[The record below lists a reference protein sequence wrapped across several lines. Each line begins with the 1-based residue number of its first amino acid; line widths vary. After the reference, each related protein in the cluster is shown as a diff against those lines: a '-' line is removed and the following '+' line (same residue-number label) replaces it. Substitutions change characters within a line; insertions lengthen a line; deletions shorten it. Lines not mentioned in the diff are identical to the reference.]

1 MNREQHVAIS
11 EMLIETAGTLGQNPR
26 TALAAGELIWGAA
39 AHICNAA
46 EGHSDA
52 EHRDLRTKREWAL
65 VINGL
70 AVDRQT
76 RRLCLDGL
84 DASQTL
90 HSHFYTGQLSRDEVA
105 EKIRIGTVFV
115 RQMLRIARQS

>member
-1 MNREQHVAIS
+1 MNREQHIATS
-11 EMLIETAGTLGQNPR
+11 EMLIETAGILAQNPR

-39 AHICNAA
+39 SHICNAA

-52 EHRDLRTKREWAL
+52 EHRNLRTKREWAL
-65 VINGL
+65 VIVGL

-90 HSHFYTGQLSRDEVA
+90 HRHFYTGQLRGDELT
-105 EKIRIGTVFV
+105 EKISIGTAFI
-115 RQMLRIARQS
+115 RQMLRITRQS